1 MQSRSPTAIA
11 AHHKLHQILK
21 HFPKSW
27 TKPLPSKDQPSL
39 RSAFATIQL
48 LCSNGHL
55 SQAFKAFSFLLHIHS
70 PPPCLLQHPI
80 SSLLSCSTTL
90 TALSP
95 GLQLHARCITL
106 GIAVNP
112 FLISRLTS
120 FYSALGLLRDALLIV
135 ISSNIKRA
143 WSWNLLIS
151 AYCHRG
157 LWREAIIAF
166 AEMVGN
172 GVEVDKYTYASVLSA
187 CGEILDFNFGRLVHK
202 CIVCCGLE
210 LDLFVHNAL
219 VSMYAKCGD
228 FLSARNVFDRM
239 PERDVVSWNSMI
251 SGYLSKGIWAEA
263 FELVERMRIE
273 NVEVNS
279 VTRNAVLGGNL
290 RMGNYVEVLKLISQ
304 MRKGASV
311 IDFVTLIIGLNACSR
326 IGDVKLGREIHAML
340 VRMGCDLFENVQN
353 ALITMYSRCDDT
365 VHAYVLFRINADR
378 SLVCWNAMVAG
389 FAHTDQVKETCLV
402 FQELLACGMQ
412 PNYVTMVTI
421 LSLCARV
428 ADLHHGR
435 ELHCYIMKHRFEGDG
450 RQLLSNSLLD
460 MYSKSGRMLSARN
473 VFEMMEYH
481 DEVSYT
487 SLIAGYGMQG
497 DGAISLKLFN
507 RMIEWGIEPDH
518 ITMVAILSACSH
530 SGLVTQGQML
540 FDKMVS
546 LYGIV
551 PRMEHYSCMVDLF
564 GRVGLLRKAEE
575 ILIRMPFPASTAMLA
590 TLIGACQA
598 HGNIEIGK
606 RAADKLLEMKPQDP
620 RHYVLITSM
629 YVSAKCQEGVVNV
642 RTLMRDMGI
651 WKAPSWASIELD
663 GKLYP
668 FLAGKKSNPNAPA
681 IYQLLFW
688 LMKHLKDAGYVGNEE
703 VE

>member
-1 MQSRSPTAIA
+1 
-11 AHHKLHQILK
+11 
-21 HFPKSW
+21 
-27 TKPLPSKDQPSL
+27 
-39 RSAFATIQL
+39 
-48 LCSNGHL
+48 
-55 SQAFKAFSFLLHIHS
+55 
-70 PPPCLLQHPI
+70 
-80 SSLLSCSTTL
+80 
-90 TALSP
+90 
-95 GLQLHARCITL
+95 
-106 GIAVNP
+106 
-112 FLISRLTS
+112 
-120 FYSALGLLRDALLIV
+120 
-135 ISSNIKRA
+135 
-143 WSWNLLIS
+143 
-151 AYCHRG
+151 
-157 LWREAIIAF
+157 
-166 AEMVGN
+166 MVGN

-187 CGEILDFNFGRLVHK
+187 CGEILDFNCGRLVHK

-228 FLSARNVFDRM
+228 FVSARNVFDRM

-251 SGYLSKGIWAEA
+251 SGYLSKGIRAEA

-279 VTRNAVLGGNL
+279 ITWNAVLGGTL
-290 RMGNYVEVLKLISQ
+290 RMGNYVEVLKMISQ
-304 MRKGASV
+304 MRRGASV

-326 IGDVKLGREIHAML
+326 LRDMKSGRQIHGML
-340 VRMGCDLFENVQN
+340 VRMGCDLFENVRN

-365 VHAYVLFRINADR
+365 VHAYVSFRMDTDR

-389 FAHTDQVKETCLV
+389 FAHTDQVKEACLV
-402 FQELLACGMQ
+402 FQELISCGMK
-412 PNYVTMVTI
+412 PNYVTMVTM
-421 LSLCARV
+421 LSLCACV
-428 ADLHHGR
+428 ADLQHGR
-435 ELHCYIMKHRFEGDG
+435 ELHCYIMKHRFKGGG
-450 RQLLSNSLLD
+450 RQLLSNCLLD
-460 MYSKSGRMLSARN
+460 MYSKSGRMLAARN

-497 DGAISLKLFN
+497 DGTISLKLFN
-507 RMIEWGIEPDH
+507 RMIECGIEPDH
-518 ITMVAILSACSH
+518 VTMVAILSACSH

-546 LYGIV
+546 LHGIV
-551 PRMEHYSCMVDLF
+551 PQMEHYSCMVDLF
-564 GRVGLLRKAEE
+564 GRVGLLRKAEL
-575 ILIRMPFPASTAMLA
+575 IMIRMPFPPSTAMLA

-620 RHYVLITSM
+620 RHYVLIASM
-629 YVSAKCQEGVVNV
+629 YASAKCLEGVVNV

-688 LMKHLKDAGYVGNEE
+688 LMKHLKDAGYVANGE